1 MEPRCECEREADG
14 LNRRDLIRSSL
25 VLAGV
30 PWMCCDTED
39 IPAAGI
45 RYDGPIIMIDLKLA
59 PGLRRPGSAAKI
71 VDPSRKLN
79 LIVVHAEKN
88 RFAALNRSCTHGSA
102 PVALN
107 RRHKT
112 VQCTCWG
119 HSEYGLDGTV
129 LAGPA
134 KRPLQ
139 TYEVRRAGDR
149 IEILLKGEA

>member
-1 MEPRCECEREADG
+1 MESKCECESKVDG

-25 VLAGV
+25 MLAGV
-30 PWMCCDTED
+30 PLLCCDTED
-39 IPAAGI
+39 VPAASI
-45 RYDGPIIMIDLKLA
+45 RYEGPVIAIDLRQA
-59 PGLRRPGSAAKI
+59 RGLLRPGSAGKI
-71 VDPSRKLN
+71 VDEARKLN
-79 LIVVHAEKN
+79 LIIVHAEKN
-88 RFAALNRSCTHGSA
+88 RFAALSRSCTHGSA

-119 HSEYGLDGTV
+119 HSEFGLDGTV

-139 TYEVRRAGDR
+139 TYEVRRAGSR
-149 IEILLKGEA
+149 LEILLKGEA